1 MSKPNRRHG
10 GLLESRRGGFHCAV
24 ELEDAAAGAL
34 DLDKL
39 CNSGLRVR
47 LDFRGKTNCSDLLGK
62 LRNGNTG
69 IQWKTD
75 VTQRLL
81 AGWAEYDVVLVIAER
96 QEERSVVALRRL
108 GQSDGFEIV
117 LLRPFNVRRGQCD
130 VSKPKHLRV
139 EFLHMFPPALLVLEA
154 GASGQRRPD
163 AFWRH
168 GQLAQPPAGRMG
180 EGVGKG
186 SRGWWKRAFARP
198 TPRIPSLPLNTFAP
212 WYLGHG
218 QHASR
223 RPIP

>member
-10 GLLESRRGGFHCAV
+10 GFLESRRGGFHCVV
-24 ELEDAAAGAL
+24 ELEDVVAGAL

-39 CNSGLRVR
+39 GNSRLRVR
-47 LDFRGKTNCSDLLGK
+47 LYFRGKTKRSDLLGK
-62 LRNGNTG
+62 LSNGNAGTEL
-69 IQWKTD
+69 KTD

-81 AGWAEYDVVLVIAER
+81 ASRTEHDVVLVIADR
-96 QEERSVVALRRL
+96 QEDRSVVALRRL

-186 SRGWWKRAFARP
+186 SRGWWKRAFARAER
-198 TPRIPSLPLNTFAP
+198 RIASLQQNDLDA
-212 WYLGHG
+212 
-218 QHASR
+218 
-223 RPIP
+223 